1 MTNINVKTVKNS
13 IVTKNIVTK
22 VATKIGIAFAV
33 LSITFSAWAV
43 TLDQAKQQG
52 LVGEMSTGYLGIVV
66 ASSDVEALVAGVNK
80 KRKDIY
86 LTLARKNNITMKQV
100 TALAG
105 EKAIAKTQSGHF
117 IKMPS
122 GSWVKK

>member
-1 MTNINVKTVKNS
+1 MTNVKVKTV
-13 IVTKNIVTK
+13 TKTLIRTII
-22 VATKIGIAFAV
+22 AKIGMALAV

-43 TLDQAKQQG
+43 TLDQAKKQG

-66 ASSDVEALVAGVNK
+66 ASNDVKTLVTSVNK
-80 KRKDIY
+80 KRKNIY
-86 LTLARKNNITMKQV
+86 LNLARKNNITMKQV

-122 GSWVKK
+122 GGWVKK

>member
-1 MTNINVKTVKNS
+1 MTNIKVSTVKTVTKS
-13 IVTKNIVTK
+13 IV
-22 VATKIGIAFAV
+22 AKIGIAITA

-52 LVGEMSTGYLGIVV
+52 LVGEMSNGYLGVVV
-66 ASSDVEALVAGVNK
+66 ANEEVKTLVAGVNK

-86 LTLARKNNITMKQV
+86 LKLARKNNITMKQV

-105 EKAIAKTQSGHF
+105 EKSIAKTQSGHF

-122 GSWVKK
+122 GKWIKK